1 MTSDILEKLSCSALC
16 KEILKIRQ
24 QFKNAFMKHIIE
36 MNEIFQQISQQLN
49 KAHKIKLSH
58 TSIDTFHPAVDDI
71 QTNNIN
77 YSITHGSTNG
87 IPEWVFF
94 GIRSKHASLKS
105 SLYKTP
111 TVYDWAGHHHHH
123 QYDGFKC
130 EMDIN
135 YIIELFIDYDR
146 HKIRLTNES
155 IFVGHEINVSTI
167 KCPLPLI
174 LYIGLYGADDQIR
187 LQLA

>member
-1 MTSDILEKLSCSALC
+1 MTLVILDKLSCSALC

-58 TSIDTFHPAVDDI
+58 TSIDTFNPAIGDI
-71 QTNNIN
+71 QTNNMN
-77 YSITHGSTNG
+77 YSITHDSTNG
-87 IPEWVFF
+87 DAIVC
-94 GIRSKHASLKS
+94 
-105 SLYKTP
+105 
-111 TVYDWAGHHHHH
+111 HHHH
-123 QYDGFKC
+123 QYDVFKC

-135 YIIELFIDYDR
+135 HITELFIDCDR
-146 HKIRLTNES
+146 HKIHLRNES
-155 IFVGHEINVSTI
+155 ISLVHEINVSTI
-167 KCPLPLI
+167 KCPLPSI

>member
-1 MTSDILEKLSCSALC
+1 MTLVILDKLSCSALC

-94 GIRSKHASLKS
+94 GVISKHASLES

-111 TVYDWAGHHHHH
+111 TVYSWTDHHHHHHH
-123 QYDGFKC
+123 QYDVFKC

-155 IFVGHEINVSTI
+155 ISLVHEVNISTI
-167 KCPLPLI
+167 KCPLSWI
-174 LYIGLYGADDQIR
+174 LYTGL
-187 LQLA
+187 

>member
-1 MTSDILEKLSCSALC
+1 MVQQMVM
-16 KEILKIRQ
+16 Q
-24 QFKNAFMKHIIE
+24 QFVEKEYYSGTYQFRFQIE
-36 MNEIFQQISQQLN
+36 RL
-49 KAHKIKLSH
+49 
-58 TSIDTFHPAVDDI
+58 
-71 QTNNIN
+71 
-77 YSITHGSTNG
+77 G